1 MEQSEPRV
9 PHVVFLPFPALG
21 HIKPM
26 LELAQLLSHAGFQVT
41 FINTKHIHQR
51 FLSTGVLAQ
60 YPEFQF
66 LTIPDGL
73 PRDHPRTGSSLADV
87 LLSQVASI
95 KPALREHLLSLCKKN
110 EPWQP
115 ASCIIEDGILSSAVI
130 DVAEEF
136 QIPVFALR
144 TSSACCIWTYFHL
157 PKLIEEG
164 DVPVLQD
171 KDMDKT
177 VTCIP
182 GLENVVRRRDLPGIF
197 RIEKADDPGL
207 EFFINDQ
214 TLVMPR
220 AFAVIINT
228 CDALEAPMISKLGS
242 VLTKI
247 YAVGPLHALSN
258 TRIKDLTNLASSKSI
273 VFEEDRGCM
282 AWLDSQFPKSV
293 VFVSF
298 GSLIGLTRDNAL
310 EFGHGLVNSGKP
322 FLWVIRPDSI
332 KEEADPSLIL
342 GELKDMMEDNPG
354 LIVSWAPQE
363 EVLAHPA
370 IGVFLTHSGWNSTL
384 ESIYVGVP
392 MICWPG
398 IGDQQINS
406 RFVSDVWKIGTDM
419 KDTCDRSKIERMVKD
434 LIEDKREEIMKSM
447 DEITRKVQDGVKE
460 GGSSYCNLDK
470 LIEDIRSMLVT
481 RDGKNTCTNLPFPCP
496 RPHQANALP
505 SRASLQAGL
514 HVTFL
519 NTHHN
524 HYRVSNLSLQD
535 LSSSHSFPHPSFRV
549 YIRYGLPDLV
559 HSIKS
564 VTKPLL
570 RDFLSLYS
578 DIPPVSCIVA
588 DGILSFALML
598 TEQGE
603 LPFSASFVTGN
614 DTDRPYSFGSKQL
627 EDPKFQFFV
636 SETQAKSRL
645 GHNLSQL
652 SSSNGNLKKPDRDGI
667 TWLDSQPSRSVVYV
681 SFGSYVVLTSEEL
694 LEFWQELVNCGKR
707 FLWPLRPDISDQN
720 DMIGLGTKG
729 KDAL

>member
-9 PHVVFLPFPALG
+9 PHVVFLPFAALG

-41 FINTKHIHQR
+41 FINTQHIHQR
-51 FLSTGVLAQ
+51 FLSTGLLAQ

-73 PRDHPRTGSSLADV
+73 PRDHPRPSLADV
-87 LLSQVASI
+87 FLSQVALI

-171 KDMDKT
+171 KDMDKP

-197 RIEKADDPGL
+197 RIERADDPGL

-220 AFAVIINT
+220 TFAVIVNT

-242 VLTKI
+242 VFSKI
-247 YAVGPLHALSN
+247 YAVGPLQALSS

-273 VFEEDRGCM
+273 LFEEDRGCM
-282 AWLDSQFPKSV
+282 AWLDSQSPKTV

-298 GSLIGLTRDNAL
+298 GSLVGLTRDNAL

-342 GELKDMMEDNPG
+342 GELKDMMEDNKG
-354 LIVSWAPQE
+354 LIVCWAPQE

-370 IGVFLTHSGWNSTL
+370 VGVFLTHSGWNSTL
-384 ESIYVGVP
+384 ESIYAGVP
-392 MICWPG
+392 MICWPVT
-398 IGDQQINS
+398 GDQQINS
-406 RFVSDVWKIGTDM
+406 RFVSDVWKIGMDM
-419 KDTCDRSKIERMVKD
+419 KDTCDRSKIERMVRD
-434 LIEDKREEIMKSM
+434 LMEDKREEIMKSM
-447 DEITRKVQDGVKE
+447 DEIIRKVQDDVKE

-470 LIEDIRSMLVT
+470 LIEDIRSMV
-481 RDGKNTCTNLPFPCP
+481 
-496 RPHQANALP
+496 
-505 SRASLQAGL
+505 
-514 HVTFL
+514 
-519 NTHHN
+519 
-524 HYRVSNLSLQD
+524 
-535 LSSSHSFPHPSFRV
+535 
-549 YIRYGLPDLV
+549 
-559 HSIKS
+559 
-564 VTKPLL
+564 
-570 RDFLSLYS
+570 
-578 DIPPVSCIVA
+578 
-588 DGILSFALML
+588 
-598 TEQGE
+598 
-603 LPFSASFVTGN
+603 
-614 DTDRPYSFGSKQL
+614 
-627 EDPKFQFFV
+627 
-636 SETQAKSRL
+636 
-645 GHNLSQL
+645 
-652 SSSNGNLKKPDRDGI
+652 
-667 TWLDSQPSRSVVYV
+667 
-681 SFGSYVVLTSEEL
+681 
-694 LEFWQELVNCGKR
+694 
-707 FLWPLRPDISDQN
+707 
-720 DMIGLGTKG
+720 
-729 KDAL
+729 